1 MGQSELA
8 ILMLIVLWFV
18 MLFMNI
24 DWGAIIGGTIEY
36 LAMILPAL
44 LAWAGLIIIVAVELP
59 GNVGTGGRVLEVFA
73 GGMCLTGF
81 YVAT

>member
-8 ILMLIVLWFV
+8 LLMLIVLCV
-18 MLFMNI
+18 LLFLTGI
-24 DWGAIIGGTIEY
+24 DWGLVLGETFEY
-36 LAMILPAL
+36 LAWVFPAL